1 MLPSCSPEHWLQWG
15 QPGVWCFKARVIT
28 HQRTQQ
34 RSRLDKVDYLYVELS
49 SKQFLLVGHIFITSR
64 KPSFINN
71 PKLLP
76 KWHSLQEEIPKYHK
90 DSHHH

>member
-1 MLPSCSPEHWLQWG
+1 MFPSSSPEHCLQWG
-15 QPGVWCFKARVIT
+15 QPGVWFFKERVST

-34 RSRLDKVDYLYVELS
+34 MSCLAKVDYLYVEISL
-49 SKQFLLVGHIFITSR
+49 KQLLLVGQIFITSR